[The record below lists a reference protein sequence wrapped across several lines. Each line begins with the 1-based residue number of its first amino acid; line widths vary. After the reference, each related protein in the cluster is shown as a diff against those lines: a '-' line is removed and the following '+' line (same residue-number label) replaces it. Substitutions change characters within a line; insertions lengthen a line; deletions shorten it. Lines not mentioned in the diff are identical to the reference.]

1 MMLRIVRMES
11 LIMKTRNISRVGI
24 FAILLFTVFAG
35 RLLAHG
41 NNNHPSPTPQA
52 ANTAM
57 HTPAALV
64 ETKTEQVP
72 MNMVEDFPNYH
83 PLIVHFP
90 IVLLIFAA
98 LFQVLSFFVYRKEF
112 SFAVLILLLIGTISV
127 WLASNMFHAHP
138 MNLPEH
144 VSEMYTT
151 HELMAKYTWWLAL
164 AALAAK
170 IVSHFF
176 VSRKWWS
183 EATVLILLVGAS
195 ITVSIAGHHGAQLV
209 HMGGVGPQGNFLESH

>member
-1 MMLRIVRMES
+1 
-11 LIMKTRNISRVGI
+11 MKIKNILHAAVLT
-24 FAILLFTVFAG
+24 ALLLGVFAG
-35 RLLAHG
+35 TFYADDGHK
-41 NNNHPSPTPQA
+41 HPSPTPQA
-52 ANTAM
+52 ANSDMQTN
-57 HTPAALV
+57 AALV
-64 ETKTEQVP
+64 ETKAELPP

-98 LFQVLSFFVYRKEF
+98 IFQVLSFFMYRKEF
-112 SFAVLILLLIGTISV
+112 SAATFVLLFIGTVTV
-127 WLASNMFHAHP
+127 WLSSNTFHAHP

-144 VSEMYTT
+144 VSGIFET

-170 IVSHFF
+170 SVSHFF
-176 VSRKWWS
+176 NSRKWWS
-183 EATVLILLVGAS
+183 EAVVLILLIGAS

>member
-1 MMLRIVRMES
+1 
-11 LIMKTRNISRVGI
+11 MKINIIRHARLLSV
-24 FAILLFTVFAG
+24 LLFVGLTG
-35 RLLAHG
+35 SLSAHER
-41 NNNHPSPTPQA
+41 HDTPSPTPQA
-52 ANTAM
+52 ANTASPA
-57 HTPAALV
+57 PAAPV
-64 ETKTEQVP
+64 ETKAEPMP

-90 IVLLIFAA
+90 VVLLIFAA
-98 LFQVLSFFVYRKEF
+98 VFQMLSFVMYRKEF
-112 SFAVLILLLIGTISV
+112 SVATLILLLIGTISV
-127 WLASNMFHAHP
+127 WLASNTFHAHP

-144 VSEMYTT
+144 VSGIFET

-170 IVSHFF
+170 GVSHFF

-183 EATVLILLVGAS
+183 EAAVLILLVGAS

-209 HMGGVGPQGNFLESH
+209 HMGGVGPQGKFLESH

>member
-1 MMLRIVRMES
+1 
-11 LIMKTRNISRVGI
+11 MKLRNISRLGI
-24 FAILLFTVFAG
+24 FAILLFTVCAG

-52 ANTAM
+52 ANTASS
-57 HTPAALV
+57 TPAAPL
-64 ETKTEQVP
+64 EAKTEPVP

-83 PLIVHFP
+83 PLVVHFP

-98 LFQVLSFFVYRKEF
+98 VFQVLSFFVYRKEF
-112 SFAVLILLLIGTISV
+112 SFATLILLLIGTISV

-138 MNLPEH
+138 MNLPAH
-144 VSEMYTT
+144 VNDIYET

-170 IVSHFF
+170 SVSHFF
-176 VSRKWWS
+176 NSRKWWS
-183 EATVLILLVGAS
+183 EAIVLILLIGAS

-209 HMGGVGPQGNFLESH
+209 HMGGVGPQGKYLEAH

>member
-1 MMLRIVRMES
+1 
-11 LIMKTRNISRVGI
+11 MKLRNISRLGI
-24 FAILLFTVFAG
+24 FAILLFTVCAG

-41 NNNHPSPTPQA
+41 NNKHPSPAPQA
-52 ANTAM
+52 ANTASS
-57 HTPAALV
+57 TPAAPV
-64 ETKTEQVP
+64 EAKTEQVP

-83 PLIVHFP
+83 PLVVHFP

-98 LFQVLSFFVYRKEF
+98 VFQVLSFFVYRKEF
-112 SFAVLILLLIGTISV
+112 SFATLILLLIGTISV
-127 WLASNMFHAHP
+127 WLSSNTFHAHP

-144 VSEMYTT
+144 VSEMYAT

-170 IVSHFF
+170 GISHFF
-176 VSRKWWS
+176 NSRKWWS
-183 EATVLILLVGAS
+183 EAVVLILLVGAS

-209 HMGGVGPQGNFLESH
+209 HMGGVGPQGKYLEAH

>member
-1 MMLRIVRMES
+1 
-11 LIMKTRNISRVGI
+11 
-24 FAILLFTVFAG
+24 
-35 RLLAHG
+35 
-41 NNNHPSPTPQA
+41 
-52 ANTAM
+52 
-57 HTPAALV
+57 
-64 ETKTEQVP
+64 

-90 IVLLIFAA
+90 VVLLIFAA
-98 LFQVLSFFVYRKEF
+98 VFQMLSFVMYRKEF
-112 SFAVLILLLIGTISV
+112 SVATLILLLIGTISV
-127 WLASNMFHAHP
+127 WLASNTFHAHP

-144 VSEMYTT
+144 VSGIFET

-170 IVSHFF
+170 GVSHFF

-183 EATVLILLVGAS
+183 EAAVLILLVGAS

-209 HMGGVGPQGNFLESH
+209 HMGGVGPQGKFLESH